1 MGRGAPLSCQ
11 SCLLTLCR
19 SSPLQSEPAGL
30 SLSPQSCPRSE
41 GRSYQAE
48 RGVQQ
53 PHSKE
58 DTRENTTLPTPLLLL
73 ASCCANLNSAETL
86 QSLFIPCLVT

>member
-1 MGRGAPLSCQ
+1 MGHEAPLSCQ

-48 RGVQQ
+48 HGVQK

-58 DTRENTTLPTPLLLL
+58 DTRNKATLPTQLLLL
-73 ASCCANLNSAETL
+73 RELPC
-86 QSLFIPCLVT
+86 QS